1 MLLEFQVYLRA
12 EEVDVCGE
20 GDGLVEAVD
29 AAAPLLVVEPHPLV
43 TIVQPLNHQTR
54 GAAAG
59 VPAGWTAGPRCGA
72 SSACPRS
79 GRTASSP
86 VRTWPPPTH
95 SDRRGSPSCT

>member
-1 MLLEFQVYLRA
+1 MLLEFLVYLRA

-29 AAAPLLVVEPHPLV
+29 AAVPLLVVEPHPLV

-59 VPAGWTAGPRCGA
+59 VPAGWTAGPRCGVVWCFI
-72 SSACPRS
+72 SLSTIWSYSVLSCPYLATS
-79 GRTASSP
+79 NSL
-86 VRTWPPPTH
+86 
-95 SDRRGSPSCT
+95 